1 MGKSFLALAVMLA
14 LFLLAGCS
22 KKMSE
27 KAYYDLAMQ
36 YMNQEKM
43 DQAKQYFQK
52 ILDEYPNGVFS
63 SEALF
68 MVAFIDANYLK
79 NYAEARRYY
88 EEFLQ
93 KYPNHE
99 LASSARYELE
109 HLGKPVEELPFLKGD
124 STARV
129 PDKSNSSASASE

>member
-1 MGKSFLALAVMLA
+1 SALAAVLV
-14 LFLLAGCS
+14 LFLLVGCA

-27 KAYYDLAMQ
+27 KEYYDLAMQ
-36 YMNQEKM
+36 SMNQEKM
-43 DQAKQYFQK
+43 EQARDYFQK

-124 STARV
+124 STAKA
-129 PDKSNSSASASE
+129 PNNSQSAASASE